1 MKIAVYLSIFLY
13 FLRRLFRRVLAP
25 ARKLRR
31 KPDSKYPCHI
41 NLFQTDSMGRLGRFY
56 HVGPVLM
63 LDERTRSAAEDY
75 LEKNYG
81 KVFSEL
87 GDWIVG
93 IGTDDEDD
101 GSFQD
106 LLGQVPEEDRVLFK
120 RECWKM
126 IYVVKKAISWFEN
139 A

>member
-1 MKIAVYLSIFLY
+1 MKVAVYLSIFLY

-41 NLFQTDSMGRLGRFY
+41 NLFKIDSMWRLGRFY

-63 LDERTRSAAEDY
+63 LNERTRSAAEDY
-75 LEKNYG
+75 LDKNYG
-81 KVFSEL
+81 KAFSEM
-87 GDWIVG
+87 GDWITG
-93 IGTDDEDD
+93 IGTDDADD

-106 LLGQVPEEDRVLFK
+106 LLEQVPEEDRVLFR

-126 IYVVKKAISWFEN
+126 IYAVKEVISGMDN

>member
-1 MKIAVYLSIFLY
+1 MRIAVYLAIFIY

-31 KPDSKYPCHI
+31 KPGSKYPCHI
-41 NLFQTDSMGRLGRFY
+41 NLFKIDDMGRLGRFY
-56 HVGPVLM
+56 HVGQALM
-63 LDERTRSAAEDY
+63 LNERTRSAAEDY

-81 KVFSEL
+81 KVFAEM
-87 GDWIVG
+87 GDWITG

-101 GSFQD
+101 GRFQD

-126 IYVVKKAISWFEN
+126 IYDIKKVISGMDN

>member
-1 MKIAVYLSIFLY
+1 MRFAIYLAIFLY

-31 KPDSKYPCHI
+31 KPGRKYPCHI
-41 NLFQTDSMGRLGRFY
+41 NLCKIDEMGRLGRFY
-56 HVGPVLM
+56 HVGPELM
-63 LDERTRSAAEDY
+63 LNERTRSAAEDY

-81 KVFSEL
+81 KVFSEM
-87 GDWIVG
+87 GDWITG

-120 RECWKM
+120 RECRKM
-126 IYVVKKAISWFEN
+126 IYAVQKVISGMDN